1 MKIDTLVLG
10 LYENNCYVLRKDEKH
25 KDCLIIDTGL
35 DGQPLVDFLQS
46 NGLVPEAVL
55 LTHGH
60 ADHIAAI
67 EELRKL
73 WPKMKVCIHKDDA
86 NMLTSPQANLSALA
100 GVSFKTHPADIL
112 LDDDVT
118 VLYAGISLE
127 VLHTP
132 GHTPGGVCFYSS
144 GSGVVFVGDT
154 LFAGSVGRT
163 DFPDGNAEQLIEG
176 IREKLLTLPETTR
189 VYAGH
194 GPATTIRNEKKHNPY
209 LNCER

>member
-1 MKIDTLVLG
+1 
-10 LYENNCYVLRKDEKH
+10 VLRKDEKH

-35 DGQPLVDFLQS
+35 DARPLVDFLRE

-60 ADHIAAI
+60 ADHIVAT
-67 EELRKL
+67 EELRDL

-86 NMLTSPQANLSALA
+86 KMLSNPHANLSALA

-112 LDDDVT
+112 LDDGAT
-118 VLYAGISLE
+118 VSYAGISLD

-132 GHTPGGVCFYSS
+132 GHTSGGVCFYSS
-144 GSGVVFVGDT
+144 GAGVVFVGDT

-163 DFPDGNAEQLIEG
+163 DFPDGNAEQLIAG

-189 VYAGH
+189 VYPGH
-194 GPATTIRNEKKHNPY
+194 GPATTLRNEKKHNPY
-209 LNCER
+209 LK

>member
-35 DGQPLVDFLQS
+35 DGGPLVDFLRE
-46 NGLVPEAVL
+46 NGLAPEVVL

-60 ADHIAAI
+60 ADHIVAL
-67 EELRKL
+67 EGMREL

-86 NMLTSPQANLSALA
+86 QMLSNPQANLSALA

-112 LDDDVT
+112 LEDSAT
-118 VLYAGISLE
+118 VSYAGISLE

-144 GSGVVFVGDT
+144 GAGVVFSGDT

-163 DFPDGNAEQLIEG
+163 DFPDGSAEQLIAG

-189 VYAGH
+189 VYPGH
-194 GPATTIRNEKKHNPY
+194 GPATTLRNEKKHNPY
-209 LNCER
+209 LI